1 MARKTK
7 YSEYYKQYQRKV
19 SALRK
24 QGIELLNSDVFQS
37 EKTLRRWG
45 ISGKDLARSTRYL
58 KQHLKTLEKHEAVDV
73 STGEILTVGEIK
85 KMKASE
91 RAKRGAK
98 TRKANK
104 EAERAFWSG
113 ETDVHLNTPQMGDI
127 VTSNVY
133 DELIAKITT
142 PVATDTVFGSKR
154 KSENIRMSVNAQSYL
169 HKLFTDAINEVGT
182 QVLGERLEKN
192 ADIIEQDIEYILN
205 ASKGVELSSALHR
218 VAVVIKGGNLEEY
231 EKALIN
237 QEQELG
243 TSWDVND
250 QYYE

>member
-24 QGIELLNSDVFQS
+24 QGIELRYPEVYQT

-45 ISGKDLARSTRYL
+45 IKGKELSKITRDLK
-58 KQHLKTLEKHEAVDV
+58 KQLKTFSKHEAIDI
-73 STGEILTVGEIK
+73 STGEILTVGELK
-85 KMKASE
+85 KSKASE

-104 EAERAFWSG
+104 EAERAFWSV
-113 ETDVHLNTPQMGDI
+113 ETELHLNTPQMGDI

-133 DELIAKITT
+133 EELISKIQS
-142 PVATDTVFGSKR
+142 PVDTDTVFGSKR
-154 KSENIRMSVNAQSYL
+154 KSENIRMSENAQNYL
-169 HKLFTDAINEVGT
+169 QMLFSKALKEYGSQT
-182 QVLGERLEKN
+182 LGERLEKY
-192 ADIIEQDIEYILN
+192 ADIIEQDIDYILN

-218 VAVVIKGGNLEEY
+218 VAVVIKGGNLDEY
-231 EKALIN
+231 EKERIN

-250 QYYE
+250 YYYE